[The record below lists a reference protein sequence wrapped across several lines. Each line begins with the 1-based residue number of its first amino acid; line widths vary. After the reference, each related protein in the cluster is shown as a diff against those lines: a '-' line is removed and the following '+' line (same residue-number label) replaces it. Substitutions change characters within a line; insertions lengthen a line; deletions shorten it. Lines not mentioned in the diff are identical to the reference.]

1 MDRRLGRAHR
11 DLDAAHDRNQELER
25 ELDLAGLEIYILRTQ
40 ISKQEREINDL
51 RNYLATS
58 DHSLNRVRDAL
69 RASEN
74 ALTAARSDNAD
85 LNALRSERDTLPTE
99 RNAVVPSSAR
109 LEGEIRRAT
118 ASLEHATAEAAQDRA
133 RTKRLKQIGTQLG
146 TRTLQVPTLRHDH
159 DRISDDL
166 TRVQEM
172 YADEQ
177 EEITKLRDSKKDV
190 DADLDQTAALLAAAA
205 DKLRVRRA
213 GKVPGK
219 RARSRSTSPDAGQPV
234 PKKSARGISAPPDG
248 RSSSLAPASSAP
260 LSSKG
265 RDLRVRRTLALI
277 LGGSPD
283 RDDRNQPEIIEIQD

>member
-109 LEGEIRRAT
+109 LEG
-118 ASLEHATAEAAQDRA
+118 
-133 RTKRLKQIGTQLG
+133 
-146 TRTLQVPTLRHDH
+146 HDH

>member
-1 MDRRLGRAHR
+1 LQRGVSSVSVTGADQQIRYLCAQVAQQNAELHSMDRRLGR
-11 DLDAAHDRNQELER
+11 DRNQELER

-85 LNALRSERDTLPTE
+85 LNALR
-99 RNAVVPSSAR
+99 
-109 LEGEIRRAT
+109 
-118 ASLEHATAEAAQDRA
+118 
-133 RTKRLKQIGTQLG
+133 
-146 TRTLQVPTLRHDH
+146 
-159 DRISDDL
+159 DDL